1 MKHLVKTKINKLTR
15 HPDTLTVEQV
25 NQAVADANQVIKDL
39 NHARDSL
46 IPDKD
51 PLEIA
56 KQALENSITQQTDT
70 EGMTTQSLQNYNEKL
85 EAAKQELNKDKG
97 ILSGSPTVAEIRAAA
112 RETSKIQ
119 QALDNARSQLVLDRQ
134 PFITHING
142 EGNLNAPQKED
153 FIQQINSA
161 GNYRDLK
168 AIQNNADILNQAM
181 KTLADSISNYQNVKQ
196 TENYIDA
203 SNDKRLAY
211 DDAVNSA
218 NEILNQTHNPT
229 MSSDVVNQKAQ
240 KVQQTKDALD
250 GQQRLAEAKEHA
262 INHLSD
268 LHDLNNAQRQALTDQ
283 INHSDN
289 ITSVNHIKDNANVVN
304 TAMTGLKQS
313 VADNNSEIQQGNY
326 INADKDKQDAYNSA
340 VNQAKQIINESNKN
354 NVQLNPSEI
363 SKITE
368 KVNST
373 KMI

>member
-1 MKHLVKTKINKLTR
+1 MKKKINKLTR

-142 EGNLNAPQKED
+142 EGNLNAPQK
-153 FIQQINSA
+153 
-161 GNYRDLK
+161 R
-168 AIQNNADILNQAM
+168 
-181 KTLADSISNYQNVKQ
+181 TLFNKLI
-196 TENYIDA
+196 
-203 SNDKRLAY
+203 
-211 DDAVNSA
+211 
-218 NEILNQTHNPT
+218 
-229 MSSDVVNQKAQ
+229 
-240 KVQQTKDALD
+240 AL
-250 GQQRLAEAKEHA
+250 
-262 INHLSD
+262 
-268 LHDLNNAQRQALTDQ
+268 
-283 INHSDN
+283 
-289 ITSVNHIKDNANVVN
+289 V
-304 TAMTGLKQS
+304 
-313 VADNNSEIQQGNY
+313 
-326 INADKDKQDAYNSA
+326 
-340 VNQAKQIINESNKN
+340 II
-354 NVQLNPSEI
+354 VI
-363 SKITE
+363 
-368 KVNST
+368 
-373 KMI
+373 

>member
-1 MKHLVKTKINKLTR
+1 
-15 HPDTLTVEQV
+15 
-25 NQAVADANQVIKDL
+25 
-39 NHARDSL
+39 
-46 IPDKD
+46 
-51 PLEIA
+51 
-56 KQALENSITQQTDT
+56 
-70 EGMTTQSLQNYNEKL
+70 
-85 EAAKQELNKDKG
+85 
-97 ILSGSPTVAEIRAAA
+97 
-112 RETSKIQ
+112 
-119 QALDNARSQLVLDRQ
+119 
-134 PFITHING
+134 
-142 EGNLNAPQKED
+142 
-153 FIQQINSA
+153 
-161 GNYRDLK
+161 
-168 AIQNNADILNQAM
+168 M